1 MWVKSFIEY
10 KSKELIECKLL
21 FKHGK
26 IQEIEMEFF
35 NGIKPFENNS
45 ELADN
50 IEILKTYKQD
60 ESNMFCK
67 YFIKKS
73 INKEVFK
80 IFLDI
85 NYFDFLKLQWQLK
98 YFLIQSKDIKV
109 EVLKYIIIS
118 ILAFVGGLFYI
129 KNDDSKNINNDSVEK
144 TKLDTLNKVD
154 RKIDSLHLPK

>member
-1 MWVKSFIEY
+1 M
-10 KSKELIECKLL
+10 
-21 FKHGK
+21 K
-26 IQEIEMEFF
+26 IIQSLQI
-35 NGIKPFENNS
+35 
-45 ELADN
+45 
-50 IEILKTYKQD
+50 ILKTYKQD

-98 YFLIQSKDIKV
+98 YFLIQSKDIKI

-118 ILAFVGGLFYI
+118 ILAFVGGLFYF